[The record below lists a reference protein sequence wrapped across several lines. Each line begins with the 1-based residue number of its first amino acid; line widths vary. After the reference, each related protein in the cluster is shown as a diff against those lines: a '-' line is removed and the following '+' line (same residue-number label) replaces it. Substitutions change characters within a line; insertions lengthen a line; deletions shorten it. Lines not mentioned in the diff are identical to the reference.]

1 MKIWFA
7 TVSLLLLTNC
17 AKQIF
22 EIRSEIEQIPSYE
35 DSQAFFFGGLGQE
48 KEVDA
53 AEICG
58 DNLKVAQVEVER
70 TALDNVLSVV
80 TLFIYTPATARVY
93 CQEDK
98 SS

>member
-1 MKIWFA
+1 M
-7 TVSLLLLTNC
+7 
-17 AKQIF
+17 
-22 EIRSEIEQIPSYE
+22 
-35 DSQAFFFGGLGQE
+35 
-48 KEVDA
+48 DA

-58 DNLKVAQVEVER
+58 DKLKVAQVEVEQ

>member
-7 TVSLLLLTNC
+7 ALSLLLLTNC

-22 EIRSEIEQIPSYE
+22 EIRNDIEQVPSFE
-35 DSQAFFFGGLGQE
+35 DRQAFFFGGLGQKE
-48 KEVDA
+48 EVDA

-58 DNLKVAQVEVER
+58 DKWKVAQVEVKSN
-70 TALDNVLSVV
+70 ALEHILGVV

-93 CQEDK
+93 CQKDK
-98 SS
+98 